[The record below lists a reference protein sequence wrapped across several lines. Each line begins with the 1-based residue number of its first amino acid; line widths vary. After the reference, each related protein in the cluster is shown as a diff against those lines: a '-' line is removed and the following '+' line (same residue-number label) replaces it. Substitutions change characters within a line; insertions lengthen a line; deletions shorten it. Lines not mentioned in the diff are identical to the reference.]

1 MKKKLQFAFVFS
13 EKMWEKNLVD
23 ISTLK
28 ILNTVL
34 ARLLLSKDNRTLEYS
49 HCDDLKNRINKEE

>member
-13 EKMWEKNLVD
+13 EKTWEKNLVD

-28 ILNTVL
+28 ILNRVL
-34 ARLLLSKDNRTLEYS
+34 ALPLSKDKRTLHTHTAVTSRTE
-49 HCDDLKNRINKEE
+49 